1 MKTILHSVL
10 LLLTASLCVA
20 GCATS
25 EVTSDEQM
33 TSGALPRP
41 NTIWVYSFAGSPD
54 GVPPESSLAGQL
66 SSFDAPPPEY
76 TAAGQQVG
84 SEIASSLVTDINAM
98 GLSAVVAWPGAQP
111 QINDIVL
118 HGYIISMN
126 AGNEQERAIIG
137 LGDGTSQLSVA
148 VEGFQMTS
156 EGLRELGAGSTEA
169 TGAKSPGVG
178 VGLVVSL
185 ISHNP
190 LSLIVTSAVQL
201 DQEHTGKG
209 GLSGRA
215 TQTAKEIAGQL
226 KIKFQEQGWIPY

>member
-1 MKTILHSVL
+1 MKRVLHSL
-10 LLLTASLCVA
+10 LLPLAACLCLA

-25 EVTSDEQM
+25 EVTSQEQM
-33 TSGALPRP
+33 AAGPLPRP

-54 GVPPESSLAGQL
+54 DVPPESSLAGQL
-66 SSFDAPPPEY
+66 SSFDAPPPDY
-76 TAAGQQVG
+76 TAAGRQVG
-84 SEIASSLVTDINAM
+84 VEIASNLAADINAM
-98 GLSAVVAWPGAQP
+98 GLNAVAAWPGAQP

-156 EGLRELGAGSTEA
+156 QGLRELGAGSTEA

-178 VGLVVSL
+178 VGLVASL
-185 ISHNP
+185 ITHNP
-190 LSLIVTSAVQL
+190 LSLIVTSATQL
-201 DQEHTGKG
+201 DQEYTGKNS
-209 GLSGRA
+209 LSGRA

-226 KIKFQEQGWIPY
+226 KTKFQQQGWIP

>member
-1 MKTILHSVL
+1 MKTILHSVFV
-10 LLLTASLCVA
+10 SLAACLYLA

-33 TSGALPRP
+33 AGGALPRP

-66 SSFDAPPPEY
+66 SSFDAPPPDY

-84 SEIASSLVTDINAM
+84 SEIAASLVTDINAM
-98 GLSAVVAWPGAQP
+98 GLSAVAAWPGAQP

-137 LGDGTSQLSVA
+137 LGDGTSKLSVA

>member
-1 MKTILHSVL
+1 MKIVTHYVFLPLV
-10 LLLTASLCVA
+10 ACLCLA

-33 TSGALPRP
+33 TSGSLPRP
-41 NTIWVYSFAGSPD
+41 NTIWVHSFAGSPD
-54 GVPPESSLAGQL
+54 DVPPESALAGQL
-66 SSFDAPPPEY
+66 SSFDAPSPDQ
-76 TAAGQQVG
+76 TAAGRQVG
-84 SEIASSLVTDINAM
+84 AEIASSLVEDINAM
-98 GLSAVVAWPGAQP
+98 GMNAVVAWPGAQP

-137 LGDGTSQLSVA
+137 LGDGTSQLQVA
-148 VEGFQMTS
+148 VEGFEVTP

-169 TGAKSPGVG
+169 TGAKTPGVG
-178 VGLVVSL
+178 VGLAASL
-185 ISHNP
+185 IMHNP
-190 LSLIVTSAVQL
+190 LSLVVTSATQL
-201 DQEHTGKG
+201 EQAYTGAG

-226 KIKFQEQGWIPY
+226 KIKFQQRGWIQ

>member
-1 MKTILHSVL
+1 MKNFLRSL
-10 LLLTASLCVA
+10 LLPLAACLCLA

-25 EVTSDEQM
+25 KVTSEDQVAG
-33 TSGALPRP
+33 GAMPRP
-41 NTIWVYSFAGSPD
+41 NTIWVYSFAASPD
-54 GVPPESSLAGQL
+54 GVSPQSALAGQL
-66 SSFDAPPPEY
+66 SSFDAPPPENA
-76 TAAGQQVG
+76 AAGQQVG
-84 SEIASSLVTDINAM
+84 SEIASNLVTDINAM
-98 GLSAVVAWPGAQP
+98 GLNAVVAFPGAQP

-118 HGYIISMN
+118 HGFIISMN

-137 LGDGTSQLSVA
+137 LGDGASKLSVA

-156 EGLRELGAGSTEA
+156 DGLRELGTGSTEA

-178 VGLVVSL
+178 VGLVAAL

-190 LSLIVTSAVQL
+190 LSLIVSSAVQL

-215 TQTAKEIAGQL
+215 TQTATEIAGQL
-226 KIKFQEQGWIPY
+226 KIKFQQQGWIP